1 MAFLSE
7 WDDRARPKGSR
18 DPLGFEVVWSHYGRK
33 VIGNLTTVTGSLENF
48 SVALLGFYWAN
59 ELNNNLNAT
68 SVGTAQERI
77 KDRIKDTFLCYEQL
91 AGYLRYIHKTG
102 PNSEEN
108 DKGES
113 ILGSRQIQRRL
124 ENNQITLGSEEHQIL
139 SSQATLGLWGLYYSA
154 MKATGL
160 VKDDA
165 RSLTDKGKEIAQLI
179 EQKLGSDADELKK
192 LLEKDPKP
200 VKKRELE
207 KQCMNFFN
215 AIRDDKAC
223 RRLLENLMRGSNRS
237 NEDDPQLA
245 EVQIDLWEA
254 TRFYLKEERPGP
266 FVSSI
271 KDKTQNVDLINRLSD
286 IESVERLLVAIN
298 NLFRYC
304 QRKNGAELSEV
315 IKEIS
320 KKKYDYAKLPEPKQ
334 LEVVPNKEKLKAILS
349 DLRAIRNDL
358 VNNNVEQAIRKIL
371 ELNKDVMGDRGSSP
385 WVEIQ
390 ENKTLLVR
398 VPDETAELLK
408 QKELDA
414 RWDNSYF
421 LYSYLNV
428 ARNWGCGH
436 G

>member
-18 DPLGFEVVWSHYGRK
+18 DPLGFELVWSHYGRK

-59 ELNNNLNAT
+59 ELNPT
-68 SVGTAQERI
+68 SVGTAKERSKRI
-77 KDRIKDTFLCYEQL
+77 KETFLRYEQL
-91 AGYLRYIHKTG
+91 AGYLRHIHKTRTNG
-102 PNSEEN
+102 E

-113 ILGSRQIQRRL
+113 ILGSRRIKSRI
-124 ENNQITLGSEEHQIL
+124 ETGKITLGPEDEHQIL
-139 SSQATLGLWGLYYSA
+139 SSQVTQGLWGLYYSA
-154 MKATGL
+154 MKATEL
-160 VKDDA
+160 VKDDD
-165 RSLTDKGKEIAQLI
+165 RWLTDKGKEIAQLI
-179 EQKLGSDADELKK
+179 EKKLDSDADELKK
-192 LLEKDPKP
+192 LLEKNTKLVREDLERQC
-200 VKKRELE
+200 KK
-207 KQCMNFFN
+207 FFD
-215 AIRDDKAC
+215 AIRAPEAC
-223 RRLLENLMRGSNRS
+223 GKLLRNLMMGSNK
-237 NEDDPQLA
+237 DKQLA
-245 EVQIDLWEA
+245 EVQIELWKA
-254 TRFYLKEERPGP
+254 TQLYLEEEEPGP

-271 KDKTQNVDLINRLSD
+271 KGKTQNADLINRLSD

-398 VPDETAELLK
+398 VPGETAELLK

-421 LYSYLNV
+421 LDSYLNV